1 MVQNKTKCLGLPD
14 ILYKVLF
21 WFFDG
26 PISEQI
32 EYDQNN
38 ERYENLNHKINAYEV
53 DSYVNFVFS

>member
-1 MVQNKTKCLGLPD
+1 MYLPD

-26 PISEQI
+26 PIGEQI

>member
-26 PISEQI
+26 PIGEQI